1 MTNEALK
8 NEVIRDQQKIIESF
22 EELVKAIKVELNN
35 IEVANENIKYK
46 IKDFEEEQSKW
57 KKS

>member
-1 MTNEALK
+1 MVNEAIK
-8 NEVIRDQQKIIESF
+8 EEVIKYQQGIIKAYD
-22 EELVKAIKVELNN
+22 ELLKAIKVELNN

-46 IKDFEEEQSKW
+46 IKEFEEEQSKW